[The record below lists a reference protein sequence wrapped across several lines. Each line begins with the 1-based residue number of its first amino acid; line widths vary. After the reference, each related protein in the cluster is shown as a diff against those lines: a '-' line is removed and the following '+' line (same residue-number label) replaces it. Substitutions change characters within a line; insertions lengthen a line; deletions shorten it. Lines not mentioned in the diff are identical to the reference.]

1 MLGGLMMDYDNTARL
16 LKALADS
23 KRLKIVDILSC
34 GTMCACDILEH
45 FDFTQPTL
53 SHHMKI
59 LCDTG
64 IVDSC
69 KDGKWMH
76 YSLSLE
82 GSNTLREMVERYSIG
97 ETDYKNY
104 KKCDSCRTE

>member
-1 MLGGLMMDYDNTARL
+1 MNYKEDVKMI
-16 LKALADS
+16 KALADEN
-23 KRLKIVDILSC
+23 RL
-34 GTMCACDILEH
+34 AILELLQ
-45 FDFTQPTL
+45 DGEKCGCVILEQLNITQPTL

-59 LCDTG
+59 LCDSG

-82 GSNTLREMVERYSIG
+82 GSKRLRNLIERYTIDDKKST
-97 ETDYKNY
+97 EY
-104 KKCDSCRTE
+104 KKCHDCK